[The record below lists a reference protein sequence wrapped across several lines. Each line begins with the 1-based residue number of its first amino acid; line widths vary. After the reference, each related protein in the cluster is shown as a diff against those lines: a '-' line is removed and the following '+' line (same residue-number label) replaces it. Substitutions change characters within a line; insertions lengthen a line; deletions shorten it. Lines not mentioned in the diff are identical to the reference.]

1 MQYLKDLIV
10 RIKHRYIKNK
20 LSQAK
25 FTVDS
30 THRVSNQWLEP
41 VLLGRETLK
50 SIILKPENILE
61 TLEILE
67 KMPRDDYLNF
77 LIEFYKKGLSSFDR
91 EWVYA
96 DIVSS
101 LNALTKNIS
110 IENYL
115 EIGVRQ
121 GRSMLVV
128 SKNAPNADLYG
139 FDLWVENY
147 IGIDNPGPDYV
158 EKNLRDFGHEGNIQF
173 ISGDSKKTVPSFF
186 NANPDL
192 YFDLITVD
200 GDHRIKGA
208 KIDIRN
214 VVKRLKVGGMLVFD
228 DLSSPHHPYLN
239 NLWKKEI
246 VSSSRYFSYE
256 YEDVGLGIGIAV
268 KRY

>member
-10 RIKHRYIKNK
+10 RIKHRYVKTR
-20 LSQAK
+20 LSQAQ
-25 FTVDS
+25 FNLDS

-41 VLLGRETLK
+41 VILGRETLK
-50 SIILKPENILE
+50 SIILKPENIPE
-61 TLEILE
+61 TLEMLE
-67 KMPRDDYLNF
+67 KMPRDDYLDF
-77 LIEFYKKGLSSFDR
+77 LIDFYKKGLSSFGKQ
-91 EWVYA
+91 WVYA
-96 DIVSS
+96 DIVTS
-101 LNALTKNIS
+101 LHALTKNIN

-128 SKNAPNADLYG
+128 TRNAPDSDIYG

-158 EKNLRDFGHEGNIQF
+158 EKQLRDFGHKGKIEF
-173 ISGDSKKTVPSFF
+173 ISGDSKKTIPKFF
-186 NANPDL
+186 KEKPDL

-228 DLSSPHHPYLN
+228 DVSSPHHPYLN

-246 VSSSRYFSYE
+246 VSNPRYFSYE